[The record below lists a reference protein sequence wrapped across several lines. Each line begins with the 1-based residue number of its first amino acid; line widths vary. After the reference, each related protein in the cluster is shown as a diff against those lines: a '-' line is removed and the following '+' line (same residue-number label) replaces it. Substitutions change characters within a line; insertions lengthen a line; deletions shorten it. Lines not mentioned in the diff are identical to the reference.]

1 MKSIA
6 QVELNELL
14 ESWGNG
20 IIKIS
25 DAYNAKEDYK
35 KLALEFVQ
43 TKYCFDN
50 GPLLF
55 KPTMACD
62 TQFRGDIEST
72 LSYFI
77 GGNSQFPEDNGFALR
92 NWSDIKFDTFHTKIF
107 NDIAIC
113 MGNYF
118 FTNHSNET
126 TKVEYSIGFKKDLAG
141 NIKINLHHSSF
152 PYSKD

>member
-6 QVELNELL
+6 QKELNDLL

-20 IIKIS
+20 IISIS
-25 DAYNAKEDYK
+25 DAYNAKAEYK
-35 KLALEFVQ
+35 EMALEFVQ
-43 TKYCFDN
+43 SKYCFDN

-55 KPTMACD
+55 KPTMASEV
-62 TQFRGDIEST
+62 QFRGDLDST

-77 GGNSQFPEDNGFALR
+77 GGNSKYPEDQGFALR
-92 NWSDIKFDTFHTKIF
+92 NWSAVRFDTFHTKIF

-118 FTNHSNET
+118 FTNHDGET
-126 TKVEYSIGFKKDLAG
+126 TKVEYSIGFKKDLTG
-141 NIKINLHHSSF
+141 KIKINLHHSSF
-152 PYSKD
+152 PYSP